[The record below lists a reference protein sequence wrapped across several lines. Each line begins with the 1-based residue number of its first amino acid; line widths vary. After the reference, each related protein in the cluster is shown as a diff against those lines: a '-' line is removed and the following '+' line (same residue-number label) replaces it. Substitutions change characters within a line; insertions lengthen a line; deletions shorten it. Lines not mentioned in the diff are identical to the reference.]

1 MKQISTFQ
9 ITGMTLSGF
18 KSYNGPMELS
28 FGNPTIVTG
37 GNGKGKS
44 SVADAIAFIITGLPF
59 FGERGIDRLH
69 CDDNGDLFLRM
80 GFVDGEGQ
88 AHELTRT
95 RRSSRMTVTFD
106 GYEIRQL
113 DLAEMFGEKD
123 VFLSIFNP
131 LYFIEELGDNGKNL
145 LERYLPAVSHGEIM
159 EKLSE
164 DTRESLMGQEFLS
177 PEGYLKRLRED
188 IRELEETVIYLTGQK
203 DLTGTQRRDN
213 QESLSDLTEKLAA
226 LTSEMELLEQK
237 RYADLSISQMKEQLV
252 ELSSRYDE
260 TAQDSGTAGQAEAAF
275 AELHRRMGARGAEQY
290 VSKFTDALA
299 DARATVNEL
308 ATRYAKE
315 MGYYKGFHPGI
326 SCPVCHRPVTE
337 ENLGEVQGDLKKVI
351 TAIVAEGRERKA
363 QLEELQ
369 ALDAESNAVFEQFK
383 ADDLQ
388 TLETQIQTL
397 SSQNSAEA
405 GSERNSELDRLR
417 TDIQNLTAT
426 LEYGNLTQ
434 AEYDRLRGYDDKRR
448 QFESDL
454 AALQALTGKSGTDYE
469 AQIKAAQDQ
478 VVHKKKL
485 ISGMALYLS
494 KRAELTFSALRMN
507 RVAISLYDVV
517 KTTGEIKDTFRF
529 TYNGRRYDRLS
540 LSEKVRAGMEVS
552 EMMKRLTGRNY
563 PVFVDNMESVEDL
576 ANVRP
581 TGQVIMAKLVP
592 GAGLSVKGRSQA
604 SAPSKAA

>member
-1 MKQISTFQ
+1 VKQISTFQ

-18 KSYNGPMELS
+18 KSYNGPTELS

-113 DLAEMFGEKD
+113 DLTEMFGEKD

-203 DLTGTQRRDN
+203 DLTETQRREN
-213 QESLSDLTEKLAA
+213 QESLSDLAEKLAA
-226 LTSEMELLEQK
+226 LNSEMELLEQK

-260 TAQDSGTAGQAEAAF
+260 AAQDSGAAGQAEAAV

-299 DARATVNEL
+299 DARAAVNEL
-308 ATRYAKE
+308 AARYAKE

-405 GSERNSELDRLR
+405 GGERNSELDRLR

-434 AEYDRLRGYDDKRR
+434 AEYDRLRECDGERR

-469 AQIKAAQDQ
+469 AKIKAAQDQ
-478 VVHKKKL
+478 VVQKKKL

>member
-1 MKQISTFQ
+1 VKQISTFQ
-9 ITGMTLSGF
+9 ISGMTLSGF
-18 KSYNGPMELS
+18 KSYNGPTELS

-95 RRSSRMTVTFD
+95 RRSSRMTVTSD

-113 DLAEMFGEKD
+113 DLTEMFGEKD

-203 DLTGTQRRDN
+203 DLTETQRREN

-260 TAQDSGTAGQAEAAF
+260 AAQDSGTAGQAEAAV

-299 DARATVNEL
+299 DARAAVNEL

-369 ALDAESNAVFEQFK
+369 ALDAKSNAVFEQFK

-405 GSERNSELDRLR
+405 GGERNSELDRLR

-434 AEYDRLRGYDDKRR
+434 VEYDRLRECDGERR

-454 AALQALTGKSGTDYE
+454 AALQTLTGKSGTDYE

-478 VVHKKKL
+478 VIQKKKL

>member
-18 KSYNGPMELS
+18 KSYNGPMELC

-80 GFVDGEGQ
+80 GVVDGEGQ

-113 DLAEMFGEKD
+113 DLTEMFGEKD

-203 DLTGTQRRDN
+203 DLTETQRREN
-213 QESLSDLTEKLAA
+213 QEFLSDLTEKLAA

-260 TAQDSGTAGQAEAAF
+260 AAQDSGTAGKTEAAV

-290 VSKFTDALA
+290 VSKFTDALV
-299 DARATVNEL
+299 DARAAVNEL

-351 TAIVAEGRERKA
+351 TAIIAEGRERKA

-388 TLETQIQTL
+388 TLEAQIQTL

-405 GSERNSELDRLR
+405 GGERSSELDRLR

-434 AEYDRLRGYDDKRR
+434 AEYDRLRECDGERR

-478 VVHKKKL
+478 VTQKKKL

-576 ANVRP
+576 TNVRP

>member
-18 KSYNGPMELS
+18 KSYNGPTELS

-113 DLAEMFGEKD
+113 DLTEMFGEKD

-203 DLTGTQRRDN
+203 DLTETQRREN
-213 QESLSDLTEKLAA
+213 QESLSDLAEKLAA
-226 LTSEMELLEQK
+226 LNSEMELLEQK

-260 TAQDSGTAGQAEAAF
+260 AAQDSGTAGQAEAAV

-299 DARATVNEL
+299 DARAAVNEL
-308 ATRYAKE
+308 AARYAKE

-405 GSERNSELDRLR
+405 GGERNSELDRLR

-434 AEYDRLRGYDDKRR
+434 AEYDRLRECDGERR

-478 VVHKKKL
+478 VTQKKKL

-592 GAGLSVKGRSQA
+592 GAGLSVKGRSQV